1 MLMTMLMLM
10 WCQCQCKCKISGA
23 GCDLPCPVGHLS
35 CPCHCPLFK
44 QVGVGFHMNLM
55 IMLIIIMMIMLI
67 MLMIMMTMMILTR
80 VVECWCSGEK
90 GTSSW
95 TLSTLPNAISP
106 SLLTRWYIIISV
118 ASGVMYTLPNP
129 NATNPSLLTRSSLTC
144 QSIFACQS
152 TPWQGAPFIHCQ
164 LYCNLFL
171 TCLCLRFAWRQNAF
185 LSPQRSSSP
194 PTWASTPAQTSTRWS
209 SMIIRR
215 SI

>member
-1 MLMTMLMLM
+1 MPMLMTMLMLM
-10 WCQCQCKCKISGA
+10 WCQCQCKCKILGA

-44 QVGVGFHMNLM
+44 QVGVRSQ
-55 IMLIIIMMIMLI
+55 IMLIMMI

-129 NATNPSLLTRSSLTC
+129 NATNPSLLTRSVSLVI
-144 QSIFACQS
+144 SGGGGH
-152 TPWQGAPFIHCQ
+152 P
-164 LYCNLFL
+164 
-171 TCLCLRFAWRQNAF
+171 
-185 LSPQRSSSP
+185 PQRRPNKVTFNDNSP
-194 PTWASTPAQTSTRWS
+194 VSVVGSTLVRFPDPLGIHVSRGTRLGPP
-209 SMIIRR
+209 
-215 SI
+215 